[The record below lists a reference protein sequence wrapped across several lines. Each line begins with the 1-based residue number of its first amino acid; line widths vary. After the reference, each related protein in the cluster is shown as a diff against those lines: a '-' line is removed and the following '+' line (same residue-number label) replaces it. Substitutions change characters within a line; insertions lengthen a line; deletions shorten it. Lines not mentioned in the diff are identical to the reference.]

1 MESGRGDDTV
11 SWIED
16 DAVKQGKDLN
26 NSLAR
31 MTDKLR
37 EDLDKAR
44 GRGKDEERGGFRGRK
59 GH

>member
-1 MESGRGDDTV
+1 M

-16 DAVKQGKDLN
+16 DAVKAGQKLN
-26 NSLAR
+26 ESLGR

-44 GRGKDEERGGFRGRK
+44 DRGKNEEESRDRK
-59 GH
+59 GR